1 MATRE
6 HALSH
11 GTDRTPATE
20 QLEPAVEPEAGT
32 GTRATPLGGL
42 STARRAASAA
52 SADPLGGTAAAPE
65 VVAALQRR
73 KGAGQPLP
81 SDVANRFGEQLGTD
95 LAGVRVHHDTEADQV
110 ARSVQATAFTHG
122 TDIYFTAGAYA
133 PGTGSGQHLL
143 AHELAHVAQQRAGT
157 GGSTSGTVIGRADD
171 PAEREAD
178 AMASG
183 VVSALQRRASTVQAG
198 AERASSAGPTTQDAH
213 IHRWPFGKKKGADAG
228 GTPAVDK
235 RTAKK
240 RFEDLLSSKKPKDAD
255 EAAARMGS
263 LRAML
268 TALTPEERET
278 ISTDPKL
285 MKKARRFIGNHE
297 YMSLVAAVGM
307 SYKPPAKGK
316 KKGAPAP
323 VGPQHM
329 SGLEAD
335 VFIQTNM
342 GKIAHLKP
350 FLDTAIGA
358 GKKADGFVATV
369 GDEDWE
375 LIYKTQ
381 NPDEDFDDD
390 EQRTTN
396 AFIANE
402 HTDRPAIIHAERGTR
417 STAIHE
423 SMHRYSELTVLRT
436 YGFRLNEGMTEYF
449 TRLITDRDGNP
460 VNGGVS
466 NRDNYDDN
474 WAFVCN
480 LLGMLGGD
488 LVAQQ
493 TELAEIYFN
502 GDAARLKTHFEAG
515 CAAANLSAED
525 TATRWTDFIAAIK
538 GGDWD
543 EAVAKLPPPPAPPAP
558 APVAPPAPADVGP
571 PAPVDGGPPA
581 PVVPAPPTPV
591 GAGVGG

>member
-6 HALSH
+6 HALRHDSDH
-11 GTDRTPATE
+11 EPVPE
-20 QLEPAVEPEAGT
+20 SVEPAVEPDAGP
-32 GTRATPLGGL
+32 GARQTPLDGL
-42 STARRAASAA
+42 STTRRAASAG
-52 SADPLGGTAAAPE
+52 SADPLGGTAAAPD

-73 KGAGQPLP
+73 KGAGRPLP
-81 SDVANRFGEQLGTD
+81 TDVADRFGEQLGTD
-95 LAGVRVHHDTEADQV
+95 LTDVRVHHDTEADQV

-143 AHELAHVAQQRAGT
+143 AHELAHVAQQRVGS
-157 GGSTSGTVIGRADD
+157 GGGTSGTVIGRADD

-178 AMASG
+178 AIAGG
-183 VVSALQRRASTVQAG
+183 VVSALQRRASTVQASSVLRH
-198 AERASSAGPTTQDAH
+198 AASPTQDAQ

-228 GTPAVDK
+228 GTPPVDK

-240 RFEDLLSSKKPKDAD
+240 RFEDLLSSKKPKDED

-263 LRAML
+263 LRVML
-268 TALTPEERET
+268 SALTPEERET

-297 YMSLVAAVGM
+297 YMSLAAAVGM

-369 GDEDWE
+369 GEEDWE

-396 AFIANE
+396 AFIANT

-436 YGFRLNEGMTEYF
+436 YGFRLNEGITEYF

-474 WAFVCN
+474 WAFVCS

-525 TATRWTDFIAAIK
+525 TAQRWTDFTAAIK

-543 EAVAKLPPPPAPPAP
+543 GAVAKMPPPPAPPAP
-558 APVAPPAPADVGP
+558 APVAPPAPADVAP
-571 PAPVDGGPPA
+571 PVPVDGGP